1 MRPVKKPGKKLALGL
16 AAVALAGILGVAL
29 GPRLADWVLRLRY
42 PQAFTQVVNREAE
55 EFGLPEELVYAV
67 IQAESGFDPTARSR
81 AEAMGLMQLTEGT
94 FRWMAAE
101 YPPENGG
108 GDIFDANDNVHC
120 GCALLRLLLNHYED
134 QEVALAAY
142 NAGMGNVDR
151 WLEDPACSPNG
162 RTLEKIP
169 FPETAAYVKKVQR
182 GQSIYQNLYGGR
194 PPAGGGG
201 GARRPPT
208 P

>member
-1 MRPVKKPGKKLALGL
+1 MERAPRESGRKRGRGLALGL
-16 AAVALAGILGVAL
+16 AAVALAGILGAAL

-42 PQAFTQVVNREAE
+42 PRQFTQLVGREAE

-67 IQAESGFDPTARSR
+67 IQAESGFDKKARSR

-94 FRWMAAE
+94 FRWIAE
-101 YPPENGG
+101 SYPPENGG
-108 GDIFDANDNVHC
+108 KDMFDPNDNIHC
-120 GCALLRLLLNHYED
+120 GCALLRLLLDHYGELG
-134 QEVALAAY
+134 VALAAY

-151 WLEDPACSPNG
+151 WLEDPACSPDG

-182 GQSIYQNLYGGR
+182 GREIYRNLYG
-194 PPAGGGG
+194 
-201 GARRPPT
+201 
-208 P
+208 